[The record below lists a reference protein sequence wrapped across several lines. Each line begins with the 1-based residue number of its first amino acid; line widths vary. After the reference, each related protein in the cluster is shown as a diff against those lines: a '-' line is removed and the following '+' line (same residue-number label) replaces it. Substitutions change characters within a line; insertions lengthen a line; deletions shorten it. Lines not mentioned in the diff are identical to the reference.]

1 MSRPP
6 FSEFSGS
13 VHECDVRLWYPSFC
27 AFGLTLY
34 FSAEVTWPAGTYGL
48 PKAKNGCPV
57 SLKTNWTTGWRFEDL
72 EDTRPGT
79 RKSKSYHLDTKV
91 GVDVNRTFC
100 IKAKNN
106 VSTEWPQ
113 GKLIY
118 TDK

>member
-6 FSEFSGS
+6 FSEFSES
-13 VHECDVRLWYPSFC
+13 AHECDVRLWYPSFC

-72 EDTRPGT
+72 EDTRPAT
-79 RKSKSYHLDTKV
+79 SKSKSYHLDTKV
-91 GVDVNRTFC
+91 GIDVNRTFC
-100 IKAKNN
+100 IKNKND

-113 GKLIY
+113 GKLGY
-118 TDK
+118 T